1 MAAIQLLFACCVRGR
16 TRRRQREG
24 SDEQVIPDEESRLI
38 LPPAESQLN
47 VPNAV
52 GQEIEE
58 RNARLGTIVRAKGG
72 NMINTSAYA
81 PFNVLNRPYRYSP
94 QRYGPNRSGS
104 SNRRASSS
112 RSMSREDHSE
122 TRRRSVVRYGQS
134 YLAHGY
140 GYGAVGVSYNPSL
153 VHTMSI
159 PAPLEPQSSEVQ
171 VQIQSAA
178 DGRTSLERSVS
189 RKRDGKKGP
198 DTGNGEAEAAAAS
211 DMNNNKAPQLLP
223 RFRSTLV
230 MSPSTTSIQKSTS
243 HESFPDSHHSHSN
256 SNSGDITLNGGTGTI
271 EGLGVRLV
279 QPPPSSSDIVFGAP
293 SAGLGLGMSRRGRPK
308 VRTRGGS
315 FSSPVGSGYGSA
327 ASGSSANFVR
337 VRSREEDSTTVQNGT
352 GFSSS
357 EQTPRPLSIMTPP
370 PPHHLLGSATPIGT
384 LPATYSST
392 SPAATFLAPPPS
404 PHSDRNSDSGQSAL
418 LRTPPH
424 VPPPLPLTPKPP
436 PVFEIKDEGELTIGW
451 DD

>member
-38 LPPAESQLN
+38 PPPAESQLN

-72 NMINTSAYA
+72 NMINTSAA
-81 PFNVLNRPYRYSP
+81 
-94 QRYGPNRSGS
+94 
-104 SNRRASSS
+104 
-112 RSMSREDHSE
+112 MD
-122 TRRRSVVRYGQS
+122 
-134 YLAHGY
+134 
-140 GYGAVGVSYNPSL
+140 
-153 VHTMSI
+153 
-159 PAPLEPQSSEVQ
+159 
-171 VQIQSAA
+171 QIA
-178 DGRTSLERSVS
+178 
-189 RKRDGKKGP
+189 
-198 DTGNGEAEAAAAS
+198 AEAVTEER
-211 DMNNNKAPQLLP
+211 LLLGLCP
-223 RFRSTLV
+223 EKI
-230 MSPSTTSIQKSTS
+230 IQR
-243 HESFPDSHHSHSN
+243 PVD
-256 SNSGDITLNGGTGTI
+256 
-271 EGLGVRLV
+271 VRLFV
-279 QPPPSSSDIVFGAP
+279 TD
-293 SAGLGLGMSRRGRPK
+293 K
-308 VRTRGGS
+308 VTLLM
-315 FSSPVGSGYGSA
+315 A
-327 ASGSSANFVR
+327 MDMEL
-337 VRSREEDSTTVQNGT
+337 EEDSTTVQNGT
-352 GFSSS
+352 AFSSS
-357 EQTPRPLSIMTPP
+357 EQTPRPLSIITPP

-392 SPAATFLAPPPS
+392 SPAVAFLAPPPS

>member
-1 MAAIQLLFACCVRGR
+1 MAAVQLLFACC
-16 TRRRQREG
+16 
-24 SDEQVIPDEESRLI
+24 VIPDEESRLI
-38 LPPAESQLN
+38 PPPAESQLN

-58 RNARLGTIVRAKGG
+58 RNARLGTTVWAKGG

-112 RSMSREDHSE
+112 WSMSREGHSE
-122 TRRRSVVRYGQS
+122 THRRLVVRYGQI
-134 YLAHGY
+134 AHGY
-140 GYGAVGVSYNPSL
+140 GYGAVSYNPSL

-159 PAPLEPQSSEVQ
+159 PAPLEPQSSEVL
-171 VQIQSAA
+171 VQIQSAV
-178 DGRTSLERSVS
+178 DGRTFLERSVL

-198 DTGNGEAEAAAAS
+198 DTGNGEAKAAAAS
-211 DMNNNKAPQLLP
+211 DMNNNKTPQLLP
-223 RFRSTLV
+223 RFRSTL
-230 MSPSTTSIQKSTS
+230 KSTS

-256 SNSGDITLNGGTGTI
+256 SNSGDITLNGGTETI

-293 SAGLGLGMSRRGRPK
+293 GAGLGLGMSRRGRPK

-327 ASGSSANFVR
+327 GLVR

-352 GFSSS
+352 GFPSS
-357 EQTPRPLSIMTPP
+357 EQTPRPHSIIPPP
-370 PPHHLLGSATPIGT
+370 PPHHLLGSATPIGM
-384 LPATYSST
+384 LPATYPST
-392 SPAATFLAPPPS
+392 SPAATFIAPPPS
-404 PHSDRNSDSGQSAL
+404 PHPDRNSDSGQSAL
-418 LRTPPH
+418 LCTPPH
-424 VPPPLPLTPKPP
+424 LPPSLPLTPKPP
-436 PVFEIKDEGELTIGW
+436 PVFEIMDEDEGVAIDCGSEENEDRGGGF
-451 DD
+451 

>member
-24 SDEQVIPDEESRLI
+24 PDERVIPDEESRLI
-38 LPPAESQLN
+38 PPPAESEPN

-81 PFNVLNRPYRYSP
+81 PFNVLNRPYRHLP

-171 VQIQSAA
+171 VQIQSAV
-178 DGRTSLERSVS
+178 DGRTSLERNVS

-211 DMNNNKAPQLLP
+211 DMSNNKTPQLLP

-256 SNSGDITLNGGTGTI
+256 SNSGDITFTGGTEII

-279 QPPPSSSDIVFGAP
+279 QPPPSSSDTVFGPP

-327 ASGSSANFVR
+327 ASGSSANLVR

-357 EQTPRPLSIMTPP
+357 EQTPRPLSIIPPP

-384 LPATYSST
+384 LPATYLST

-424 VPPPLPLTPKPP
+424 VPPPLPLTLKPP